1 MSGLW
6 EDDCW
11 LGLYGWVLFAEVDL
25 LDFGVGERI
34 RSATVL
40 FVVGVAFGG
49 LSWLCVSW
57 GVVV

>member
-11 LGLYGWVLFAEVDL
+11 VPYGWVLFAEVDL

-34 RSATVL
+34 QSATVL

-49 LSWLCVSW
+49 LS
-57 GVVV
+57 